1 MDKQIKLKL
10 SNAENKYNKE
20 ISSFSLYYSGKGM
33 ENPEVSYRI
42 ISALKADASLFIEL
56 NSSLLN
62 MDAYDKKMLSEK
74 FMEGLKRLGIEHL
87 NKKTVESERRRVL
100 SIALEGKKVEGFETY
115 ALIPGEIWCRQE
127 FKELLPTAGLRYY
140 LSSDDSESN
149 LFAFADL
156 DEEERLKLSRMVIF
170 DNAGLGSMGI
180 NTAYLTKSEINRLLE

>member
-10 SNAENKYNKE
+10 SNAENKYNEE
-20 ISSFSLYYSGKGM
+20 ISSFSLSYSGKRM

-62 MDAYDKKMLSEK
+62 MDASDKKKLSEK
-74 FMEGLKRLGIEHL
+74 FMEGLKQLGIEYL

-100 SIALEGKKVEGFETY
+100 SISLEGKKVEGFETY
-115 ALIPGEIWCRQE
+115 ALIPGEIWCQQE
-127 FKELLPTAGLRYY
+127 FKELLPSEGLRYY
-140 LSSDDSESN
+140 LSTDDSESN
-149 LFAFADL
+149 LSAFADL

-170 DNAGLGSMGI
+170 DNAALGSMGI